1 RSRLLERADQT
12 EPGSKLPIVACDLQ
26 GWDSTATAETE
37 PGPPRL
43 WASPMLAPATCI
55 LPARPSSWSW
65 TLLIIRMPEE
75 PMGWPQDLSPPDV
88 FTGNEP
94 PSLVSPA
101 CTARQPLPGS
111 QKPRSS
117 QYT

>member
-1 RSRLLERADQT
+1 MSPPSAAARASRPDRARLETSDRN
-12 EPGSKLPIVACDLQ
+12 LDLQ
-26 GWDSTATAETE
+26 GCDSTATAETE

-101 CTARQPLPGS
+101 CTARQPV
-111 QKPRSS
+111 
-117 QYT
+117 